1 MIASAIYES
10 LFISL
15 ITLMDCWVNSL

>member
-15 ITLMDCWVNSL
+15 ITLMACWVNWL